1 VATWLALVAF
11 LALIGFAFF
20 LLWGM
25 PGIHRGHHE
34 DNGPSVG
41 GGPSSDGGGG
51 SH

>member
-1 VATWLALVAF
+1 MATALALVAF
-11 LALIGFAFF
+11 IALIGFACF

-25 PGIHRGHHE
+25 PNIHRGHHE

-41 GGPSSDGGGG
+41 GGPFNDGGS